1 MKLLFN
7 KASLCS
13 NLYPSIPSSLS
24 AEYKLQTPHL
34 GIAVDSFLTRVL
46 QEMWGNKAF
55 PIAQVKAIN
64 TNYSQPVGSTVP
76 TGRLERQV
84 QEVTG
89 YLRIEEN

>member
-1 MKLLFN
+1 MKLPFN

-34 GIAVDSFLTRVL
+34 GIAVDSFRTRVL

-55 PIAQVKAIN
+55 PIVQVKAIN
-64 TNYSQPVGSTVP
+64 TNSQPAGSIVP

-84 QEVTG
+84 QEVTR
-89 YLRIEEN
+89 YLRIVEN

>member
-7 KASLCS
+7 KASLFS
-13 NLYPSIPSSLS
+13 NLYPSIPSSLF
-24 AEYKLQTPHL
+24 AEYQLHTPHL
-34 GIAVDSFLTRVL
+34 DITVDSFLTKVL

-64 TNYSQPVGSTVP
+64 TNSQPVGSTVP

-84 QEVTG
+84 QEVTR
-89 YLRIEEN
+89 YLRLEEN

>member
-1 MKLLFN
+1 MKLTFN

-13 NLYPSIPSSLS
+13 NLYPNILSSLS

-34 GIAVDSFLTRVL
+34 GIPVGSFLTRVL

-55 PIAQVKAIN
+55 QNAQLKAIN
-64 TNYSQPVGSTVP
+64 TNSHLVGSTVP

-84 QEVTG
+84 QEVTS
-89 YLRIEEN
+89 YLRIVEN